1 MELLLDSKGLHFPHL
16 RFTNQVILFCVK
28 ASHIQID
35 DLLPSLQMPLANN
48 HQTKTFG
55 MLREN

>member
-1 MELLLDSKGLHFPHL
+1 MELLLDSKGLNFPHL

-35 DLLPSLQMPLANN
+35 DLPSLQMPSANN